1 MAKTV
6 DNFSTI
12 EGFRKTY
19 NELAF
24 DVGEKDGLRDA
35 LKLGDSGTLVDAIN
49 ILEDKKFFLQEYTY
63 IATNNQT
70 VYTGN
75 DNFDVKLLFK
85 KDKIQVFKN
94 ERHLVEDICLLYTS
108 PSPRDS

>member
-35 LKLGDSGTLVDAIN
+35 LKLGTDGTIIDALN

-63 IATNNQT
+63 IATTNQT
-70 VYTGN
+70 SFSGAGAEGISLSYLDSNYVDEEG
-75 DNFDVKLLFK
+75 K
-85 KDKIQVFKN
+85 KW
-94 ERHLVEDICLLYTS
+94 
-108 PSPRDS
+108 